1 MPDAASI
8 EAEEINM
15 TADERTRWGPFSP
28 AISHS
33 EMLSRLRTLR
43 AFVQC
48 YVKPGHPLHD
58 VLCDAESGEPEDLEL
73 ARLEFDRLPAL
84 KQRDILGSYARH
96 WRRRTRRKSGKAAA
110 EEWR

>member
-1 MPDAASI
+1 MSDAA
-8 EAEEINM
+8 EILEDLIPP
-15 TADERTRWGPFSP
+15 AERTRWGPFSP

-33 EMLSRLRTLR
+33 EMLCRLIALQV
-43 AFVQC
+43 FVQC
-48 YVKPGHPLHD
+48 FVKPEHPLHD
-58 VLCDAESGEPEDLEL
+58 ALWRAESGSPEDLDA

-96 WRRRTRRKSGKAAA
+96 WRRRTRRKSGKPTS